1 MFFPWWEL
9 PRQHQLK
16 KFQLYMVL
24 MHPTSQP
31 IDLMWVLNKWKYNS
45 TPVYGAY
52 VEEQTL
58 RYAAQ
63 ISD

>member
-1 MFFPWWEL
+1 
-9 PRQHQLK
+9 
-16 KFQLYMVL
+16 MVL

>member
-1 MFFPWWEL
+1 LHRRKEKASAIPLVITEAS
-9 PRQHQLK
+9 
-16 KFQLYMVL
+16 L

-45 TPVYGAY
+45 TPVYGVY